1 MNYNNKYLHIA
12 QYQQRY
18 PSKEI
23 ESGSNRLKAESDLDT
38 ESDLDAQSG
47 AKVVQ
52 CLLCPHNCVLKEGQ
66 KGICRT
72 RFNNN
77 GKLYTMAW
85 NNPCSICIDPIEK
98 KPLYHFLPGTQILS
112 LAIAGCNMRCLNCQN
127 SSISQVSPDVLQSY
141 TLTAQQVVDK
151 AIECKTESI
160 AYTYTEPTVYFEY
173 MLEIA
178 KLARQKGIKNVM
190 VSNGYINR
198 EPLLELCKYLD
209 AANIDLKTFDSDMHL
224 KLTGAKL
231 QPVLETLKILKKA
244 EVWLEITHL
253 IIPGYSDNL
262 DVFKEMCQWL
272 VNEGYSET
280 PLHINRFFPQYKLNN
295 SHPTPLSTIR
305 DAQKIAQECG
315 LKYIYVGNI

>member
-1 MNYNNKYLHIA
+1 MVYDKNNLHLA
-12 QYQQRY
+12 QYQKNY
-18 PSKEI
+18 SS
-23 ESGSNRLKAESDLDT
+23 SGQT
-38 ESDLDAQSG
+38 ESDSG
-47 AKVVQ
+47 SVV

-72 RFNNN
+72 RVNHN
-77 GKLYTMAW
+77 GKLYTLAW

-98 KPLYHFLPGTQILS
+98 KPLYHFMPGTQIFS

-127 SSISQVSPDVLQSY
+127 CAISQVSPNAIQSY
-141 TLTAQQVVDK
+141 NLTAKEIVDK
-151 AIECKTESI
+151 AIEHKTESI

-178 KLARQKGIKNVM
+178 KEARSRGIKNVM
-190 VSNGYINR
+190 VSNGYINN

-209 AANIDLKTFDSDMHL
+209 AANIDLKTFDSAMHL

-272 VNEGYSET
+272 VNEGFSET
-280 PLHINRFFPQYKLNN
+280 PLHINRFFPQYKLSN
-295 SHPTPLSTIR
+295 SHPTPLVTIK
-305 DAQKIAQECG
+305 AAEKIAKECG
-315 LKYIYVGNI
+315 LKHVYIGNI